1 MNHLDDDKIV
11 NTLFDRLLLSCEKIC
26 KEPGDTQ
33 KITETFHFARNAHEG
48 VRRKSGEPYITHPL
62 SVALIVV
69 DEMGLGVKSVQAAL
83 LHDVVE
89 DTDYTLE
96 DLSFRFGAKVSS
108 MVDGLTKLSGVFDN
122 NSSEQAENFKRM
134 LLTLSD
140 DVRVILIKIADRL
153 HNMRTLGS
161 MLPHKQMK
169 IASETIYL
177 FAPLAHRLGLFAIK
191 SELEDLSLK
200 FRFAEQYAEI
210 EEKLEETKLRRDEFI
225 DNLTAPIIK
234 KLDDAGIKY
243 TISTRVKS
251 IYSIWKKIKAK
262 QVAFKEIYDI
272 FAIRIVFTPSEGL
285 SEKTQCW
292 HIYSLLT
299 DLYLPKMDRIRDWVG
314 TPKANGYEALHCT
327 VMGPGGVWAEV
338 QIRSER
344 MDNIAERGFA
354 AHWSYKQNSKQ
365 HSKQDAEID
374 PLIEQL
380 RHALSRPTEDAV
392 EFLDNFKLG
401 LQVSEIMVFTPK
413 GESRTMPKGATALD
427 FAYEIH
433 SKIGSSA
440 IGAKINYKLSSIYE
454 EIHTGDQIEIITSP
468 SVTPQVEWLDHVKTA
483 KAKFHIKQ
491 VLKGDTQKSIE
502 RGRAIFEEK
511 MRELD
516 VPIQARV
523 FKKVLPAYGVSN
535 KQEFYSNVGS
545 GLLDISDLGTV
556 LKTNSAQKLIKYWS
570 LQLSR
575 PFRSSAAK
583 HTEVDGQEMI
593 MAKCCRPIAGDEVV
607 GFEKEGGQVEVH
619 RRSCPVAVRLS
630 SQYGEKIVAA
640 KWSSQKILS
649 YLATIEV
656 RGIDRIGILLDVSKI
671 VSEQLDVN
679 IRGVN
684 FSSHDGIFEGKITL
698 YVQNNEDLRD
708 IMAQVASVKGI
719 EKIYRV
725 EIDTVN

>member
-1 MNHLDDDKIV
+1 MNDDTIVDHLFEK
-11 NTLFDRLLLSCEKIC
+11 LLTSCEKIC
-26 KEPGDTQ
+26 KAPSDLE
-33 KITETFHFARNAHEG
+33 KIKETFIFARNAHSG

-69 DEMGLGVKSVQAAL
+69 NEMGLGVKSVQAAL

-96 DLSFRFGAKVSS
+96 DLSFRFGEKVAS
-108 MVDGLTKLSGVFDN
+108 MVDGLTKLSGVFEN

-177 FAPLAHRLGLFAIK
+177 FAPLAHRLGLYTIK

-210 EEKLEETKLRRDEFI
+210 EEKLEETKMKRDEFI
-225 DNLTAPIIK
+225 DTLCAPIK
-234 KLDDAGIKY
+234 EKLKAADIDF
-243 TISTRVKS
+243 TITARVKS
-251 IYSIWKKIKAK
+251 IYSIWKKIKTK
-262 QVAFKEIYDI
+262 QIDFSEIYDI
-272 FAIRIVFTPSEGL
+272 FAVRIVFKPKEGL

-299 DLYLPKMDRIRDWVG
+299 DLYIPKMDRIRDWVG
-314 TPKANGYEALHCT
+314 KPKANGYEALHCT
-327 VMGPGGVWAEV
+327 LMGPGGIWAEV

-354 AHWSYKQNSKQ
+354 AHWTYKQNSKA
-365 HSKQDAEID
+365 DDEID
-374 PLIEQL
+374 PLINQL

-413 GESRTMPKGATALD
+413 GESKTMPRGSTALD

-433 SKIGSSA
+433 SKIGSRA
-440 IGAKINYKLSSIYE
+440 IGAKINYKLASIYDK
-454 EIHTGDQIEIITSP
+454 IHSGDQIEIITSD
-468 SVTPQVEWLDHVKTA
+468 SVTPQPEWLEHAITA
-483 KAKFHIKQ
+483 KAKFHIRQ
-491 VLKGDTQKSIE
+491 TLKGDKQKNIE
-502 RGRAIFEEK
+502 KGREIFEAK

-516 VPIQARV
+516 TPIQARV
-523 FKKVLPAYGVSN
+523 FKKVLPAYKISN
-535 KQEFYSNVGS
+535 KQEFYVKVGS
-545 GLLDISDLGTV
+545 GQIELSNLESV
-556 LKTNSAQKLIKYWS
+556 LKSNAAQKIIKYWS

-575 PFRSSAAK
+575 SFRTTK
-583 HTEVDGQEMI
+583 HTEIDGGEMI
-593 MAKCCRPIAGDEVV
+593 LAQCCKPIAGDEVV
-607 GFEKEGGQVEVH
+607 GFEMDNGKVEVH

-630 SQYGEKIVAA
+630 AQHGDKIVPA
-640 KWSSQKILS
+640 KWSSEKIMS

-656 RGIDRIGILLDVSKI
+656 RGIDRVGILLDVSKI
-671 VSEQLDVN
+671 ISEQLDVN
-679 IRGVN
+679 IRSVK
-684 FSSHDGIFEGKITL
+684 FSSHDGIFEGQITL
-698 YVQNNEDLRD
+698 YVQNNEDLKD
-708 IMAQVASVKGI
+708 IMAQVGSVKGI
-719 EKIYRV
+719 DKIYRG
-725 EIDTVN
+725 EIDTIN

>member
-1 MNHLDDDKIV
+1 MNDEVIV
-11 NTLFDRLLLSCEKIC
+11 NTLFDKLLKSCEKIC
-26 KEPGDTQ
+26 KESSDFE
-33 KITETFHFARNAHEG
+33 KIKETFIFARNAHSG

-69 DEMGLGVKSVQAAL
+69 DEMGLGVKSVQASL

-96 DLSFRFGAKVSS
+96 DISFRFGEKVAS

-177 FAPLAHRLGLFAIK
+177 FAPLAHRLGLYAIK

-210 EEKLEETKLRRDEFI
+210 EEKLEDTKLKRDEFI
-225 DNLTAPIIK
+225 ENLCAPIRK
-234 KLDDAGIKY
+234 KLEGANIDF
-243 TISTRVKS
+243 TIAARVKS

-262 QVAFKEIYDI
+262 QIDFSEIYDI
-272 FAIRIVFTPSEGL
+272 FAVRIVFKPKEGL

-299 DLYLPKMDRIRDWVG
+299 DLYLPKMDRIRDWLG
-314 TPKANGYEALHCT
+314 SPKANGYEALHCT
-327 VMGPGGVWAEV
+327 LMGPGGIWAEV

-344 MDNIAERGFA
+344 MNDIAERGFA
-354 AHWSYKQNSKQ
+354 AHWSYKQKNSKA
-365 HSKQDAEID
+365 DEEID

-380 RHALSRPTEDAV
+380 RHALNRPTEDAV

-413 GESRTMPKGATALD
+413 GESKTMPRGSTALD

-433 SKIGSSA
+433 SKVGSCA
-440 IGAKINYKLSSIYE
+440 IGAKINYKLTSIYA
-454 EIHTGDQIEIITSP
+454 EINSGDQIEIITSS
-468 SVTPQVEWLDHVKTA
+468 SVIPQAEWLDHVKTA

-491 VLKGDTQKSIE
+491 ALKGDTQKNIE
-502 RGRAIFEEK
+502 KGMQLFEDR
-511 MRELD
+511 MQELNT
-516 VPIQARV
+516 PIQARV
-523 FKKVLPAYGVSN
+523 FKKILPAYKLSN
-535 KQEFYSNVGS
+535 KQAFYIKVGS
-545 GLLDISDLGTV
+545 GQIDLSNLESV
-556 LKTNSAQKLIKYWS
+556 LKSNAAQKLIKYWS

-575 PFRSSAAK
+575 SFRTTK
-583 HTEVDGQEMI
+583 HTEVNSQEMI
-593 MAKCCRPIAGDEVV
+593 LAKCCKPIAGDEVV
-607 GFEKEGGQVEVH
+607 GFETDNGKVEVH

-630 SQYGEKIVAA
+630 AQHGDRIVPA
-640 KWSSQKILS
+640 KWSSEKILS

-656 RGIDRIGILLDVSKI
+656 RGIDRVGILLDVSKI
-671 VSEQLDVN
+671 ISEQLDVN
-679 IRGVN
+679 IRAVD
-684 FSSHDGIFEGKITL
+684 FASHDGIFEGKITL
-698 YVQNNEDLRD
+698 YVQNNGDLKD
-708 IMAQVASVKGI
+708 IMAQVASIKGI
-719 EKIYRV
+719 DKIHRV
-725 EIDTVN
+725 EGDTIN